1 MVMTNVGQK
10 IGYGDEILRGF
21 LQTLHGNVGISVV
34 DKGPHPAEPT
44 ALGTHRD
51 SEEHPA
57 PQAHRVLKFLV
68 GIFGS
73 DSVLLAEGSVPR
85 DSEVDLL
92 IRVRGPG

>member
-1 MVMTNVGQK
+1 MTNVSQ

-34 DKGPHPAEPT
+34 DKGFRPAEPT
-44 ALGTHRD
+44 ALG
-51 SEEHPA
+51 P
-57 PQAHRVLKFLV
+57 PPPKAHRILTFVV

-85 DSEVDLL
+85 VL
-92 IRVRGPG
+92 IRLRGPG